1 MAWTTPK
8 SWTSTM
14 VTAAQLNEAVKDNL
28 LVLSTHTHTDAAGQ
42 GESTLAATVLSAQN
56 YFPMVDQSANPAST
70 GVLQRNG
77 SNLTYYNSK
86 VVSLSANAAAAT
98 PSLRSLGTGS
108 TQAAAGN
115 HTH

>member
-14 VTAAQLNEAVKDNL
+14 VTAAELNSAIKDNL
-28 LVLSTHTHTDAAGQ
+28 LVLSTHAHTNAAGQ
-42 GESTLAATVLSAQN
+42 GSSTLVAMVQN
-56 YFPMVDQSANPAST
+56 YFPMVDQSGNPSSA

-77 SNLTYYNSK
+77 SNLVYFNSK